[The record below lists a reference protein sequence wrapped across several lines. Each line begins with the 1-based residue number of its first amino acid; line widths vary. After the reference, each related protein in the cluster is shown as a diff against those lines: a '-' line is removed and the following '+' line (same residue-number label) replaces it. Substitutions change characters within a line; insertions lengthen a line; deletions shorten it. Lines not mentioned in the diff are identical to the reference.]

1 MFKFFKQKCPICKME
16 LKDGST
22 SLTTGGKNY
31 PEGYGKKFCS
41 ENCKE
46 KYRKKLVKEQSK
58 PSGGCCH

>member
-1 MFKFFKQKCPICKME
+1 MFNLFKKKCPICKME
-16 LKDGST
+16 LKE
-22 SLTTGGKNY
+22 GKDY

-46 KYRKKLVKEQSK
+46 EYRKRLAKEQSK